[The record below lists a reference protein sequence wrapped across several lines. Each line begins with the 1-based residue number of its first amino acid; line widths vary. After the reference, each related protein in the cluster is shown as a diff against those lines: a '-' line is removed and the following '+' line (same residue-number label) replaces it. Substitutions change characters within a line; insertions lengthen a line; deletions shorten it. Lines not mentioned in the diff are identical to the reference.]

1 MPTRHTE
8 LPLGLEKRV
17 PFTEEIFDRYEEKAA
32 RSSPLLVLESRSPR
46 KSA

>member
-1 MPTRHTE
+1 MLTQHIE

-17 PFTEEIFDRYEEKAA
+17 PFSKEIFDRYKERAD
-32 RSSPLLVLESRSPR
+32 RSSPLLVLERRSPR

>member
-1 MPTRHTE
+1 MLTQHTE

-17 PFTEEIFDRYEEKAA
+17 PFSEEIFDRYKEKAA
-32 RSSPLLVLESRSPR
+32 RSSPLLVLARRSPR